1 MISFIKIKRELL
13 YSKLL
18 TLIYQSDNFLKR
30 TIFDLKHWKVLDIEF
45 EDLVIEVNTMSDE
58 TLVIL
63 LI

>member
-18 TLIYQSDNFLKR
+18 TLIYEGDNLLKR
-30 TIFDLKHWKVLDIEF
+30 TIFDLKHWKILDIKF